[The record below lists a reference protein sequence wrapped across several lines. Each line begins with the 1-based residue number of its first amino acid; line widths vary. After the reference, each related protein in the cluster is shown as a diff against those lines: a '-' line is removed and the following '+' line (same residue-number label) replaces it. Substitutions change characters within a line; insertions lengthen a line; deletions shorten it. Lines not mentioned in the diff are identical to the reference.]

1 MANLWYLADCR
12 CRLRY
17 ARRRNG
23 VVADFKTDKFGFYGK
38 VLLQA
43 RNGGIF

>member
-1 MANLWYLADCR
+1 M
-12 CRLRY
+12 
-17 ARRRNG
+17 G
-23 VVADFKTDKFGFYGK
+23 VGAMELGADFETDKFGFYGK